1 MAPNIKDFPARFAAA
16 WQSRDAVAFTKL
28 FTPDACMTD
37 HGAQIH
43 IPFAYL
49 EAHHINWNGAHENF
63 QVYVDPSFPIYWAD
77 VDEERGNAKISFRTI
92 NKGVFKNDLPRR
104 KATGKWFQYS
114 GVIDLVVEGGLVK
127 KADEWLRVPF
137 EDSVAVEQYIVISP
151 ETQKKVQA
159 ER

>member
-1 MAPNIKDFPARFAAA
+1 M
-16 WQSRDAVAFTKL
+16 
-28 FTPDACMTD
+28 
-37 HGAQIH
+37 
-43 IPFAYL
+43 
-49 EAHHINWNGAHENF
+49 
-63 QVYVDPSFPIYWAD
+63 
-77 VDEERGNAKISFRTI
+77 
-92 NKGVFKNDLPRR
+92 FKNDLPRR